1 MQRDSAIASQVD
13 QFRQAS
19 ARLQLEGLK
28 NETILRMMN
37 NCADRCELRY
47 FETGIQD
54 RSAAGV
60 ECFKN
65 CVSKSYKLGTANS
78 FE

>member
-1 MQRDSAIASQVD
+1 MEHIQRDSAIARQVD

-47 FETGIQD
+47 FETGI
-54 RSAAGV
+54 
-60 ECFKN
+60 
-65 CVSKSYKLGTANS
+65 
-78 FE
+78 